1 MTNKTKIITLLMLVL
16 TFSGCRK
23 TEPPQQL
30 DKDETQGFV
39 VAQELSNS
47 RVQCIAED
55 ASGQLWIGTFR
66 GLNRYDGHEYHQYF
80 CADDTMGLPDNQIKD
95 ILCDRRGRLWVATV
109 NGVCRYT
116 RKDCFERIDV
126 KTSNLNT
133 QKLIEDSKGRIY
145 VYNGTEVLVDDDT
158 EIINY
163 MRLLFAKDYRLITCL
178 DADTALDEM
187 RAEEPNLVLSDVAMP
202 GKDGYELCQEIK
214 QDIQLSHIPVILVTA
229 KITAENQVE
238 GLSVGAD
245 AYVTKPFDPAVLSAL
260 IQSQLKNRERVRKL
274 LTNATTTEEEGVD
287 NALSGQDKHFMEELY
302 KLMEEE
308 LSNSELD
315 VTRIT
320 KLLLISRTKLY
331 YKIKGLTGETPSN
344 FFRTYKLNHAAELL
358 KSGKYTVSEI
368 ADKCGF
374 STQSHFSVVF
384 KKQFGV
390 TPTEYKG

>member
-1 MTNKTKIITLLMLVL
+1 MTNKTKIITLLMLAL

-23 TEPPQQL
+23 TEPTQQL

-145 VYNGTEVLVDDDT
+145 VYNGT
-158 EIINY
+158 
-163 MRLLFAKDYRLITCL
+163 
-178 DADTALDEM
+178 
-187 RAEEPNLVLSDVAMP
+187 
-202 GKDGYELCQEIK
+202 
-214 QDIQLSHIPVILVTA
+214 
-229 KITAENQVE
+229 
-238 GLSVGAD
+238 
-245 AYVTKPFDPAVLSAL
+245 
-260 IQSQLKNRERVRKL
+260 
-274 LTNATTTEEEGVD
+274 
-287 NALSGQDKHFMEELY
+287 
-302 KLMEEE
+302 
-308 LSNSELD
+308 
-315 VTRIT
+315 
-320 KLLLISRTKLY
+320 
-331 YKIKGLTGETPSN
+331 
-344 FFRTYKLNHAAELL
+344 
-358 KSGKYTVSEI
+358 
-368 ADKCGF
+368 
-374 STQSHFSVVF
+374 
-384 KKQFGV
+384 
-390 TPTEYKG
+390 

>member
-1 MTNKTKIITLLMLVL
+1 MTNKTKIITLLMLAL
-16 TFSGCRK
+16 TIFGCRK
-23 TEPPQQL
+23 TEPTQQL

-344 FFRTYKLNHAAELL
+344 FFRTYKLNRAAELL